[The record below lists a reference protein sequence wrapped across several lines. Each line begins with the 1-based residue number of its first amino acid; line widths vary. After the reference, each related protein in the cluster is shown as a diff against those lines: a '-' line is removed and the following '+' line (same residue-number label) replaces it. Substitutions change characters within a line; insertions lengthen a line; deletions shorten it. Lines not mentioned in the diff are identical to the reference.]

1 MRKTT
6 ILTVD
11 GGGIKGIIP
20 ACILSYIEEIM
31 EKPCYQLFDIIGGT
45 STGGIITAALT
56 SPVTGNRPMR
66 AKEVED
72 IYRNH
77 GSDIFVGQGLGYYYA
92 KYYADHHDKGIEPF
106 LRSKLQDTTL
116 SQAAKNMERLGG
128 RTRQVFT
135 TSYTVDS
142 TGGKVDDPKLGTD
155 YGPYLFNWFDACGG
169 SENDYMVWEAA
180 RATSAAPT
188 YFPVARVG
196 DGAAG
201 TQPRWVLDGGV
212 MSNNP
217 TVWAVSEA
225 FRTGL
230 AESLHDIAIVSLGTG
245 TYPAGAGLITAHQGG
260 TIPGDGNWG
269 DYPWLM
275 SSLYDLARV
284 ENGVGAII
292 HILTEAVQLV
302 SGQQIRSLRKGGLE
316 YIRLEPRISKKQS
329 IMDNI
334 ARENI
339 RSLENTTNRYIV
351 DHAELFQKVREM
363 LSGR

>member
-1 MRKTT
+1 M
-6 ILTVD
+6 L
-11 GGGIKGIIP
+11 
-20 ACILSYIEEIM
+20 ANFL
-31 EKPCYQLFDIIGGT
+31 IGLREGLE
-45 STGGIITAALT
+45 AAL
-56 SPVTGNRPMR
+56 V
-66 AKEVED
+66 
-72 IYRNH
+72 
-77 GSDIFVGQGLGYYYA
+77 VGILIAYVV
-92 KYYADHHDKGIEPF
+92 KV
-106 LRSKLQDTTL
+106 
-116 SQAAKNMERLGG
+116 G
-128 RTRQVFT
+128 RRGVL
-135 TSYTVDS
+135 
-142 TGGKVDDPKLGTD
+142 PRIL
-155 YGPYLFNWFDACGG
+155 
-169 SENDYMVWEAA
+169 
-180 RATSAAPT
+180 
-188 YFPVARVG
+188 
-196 DGAAG
+196 AG
-201 TQPRWVLDGGV
+201 VI
-212 MSNNP
+212 
-217 TVWAVSEA
+217 
-225 FRTGL
+225 L
-230 AESLHDIAIVSLGTG
+230 AAIVSLGTG

-269 DYPWLM
+269 DYPWPM